1 MIHSNNC
8 FLQTTIRNKSPVPL
22 SGCDKQKTNFMKN
35 SLCKCAA
42 IAAICAAQAS
52 AAGAA
57 TLSVQVADAAGKPLQ
72 DAAVYA
78 EAVAARPGGRGK
90 GVEIEQKGRKFM
102 PAMTVVQTGTEIS
115 FPNND
120 TVRHHVYSFSP
131 AKPFELKL
139 YSGIPGTPI
148 LFDKPGT
155 VVIGCN
161 IHDQMVAYIQVV
173 NTPHFGKTDQAGKVS
188 IADLAPGK
196 YKLKAWHYRLPPG
209 AAPVDADIA
218 IAKTDM
224 TSDLVLGIDA
234 AGSGH

>member
-1 MIHSNNC
+1 M
-8 FLQTTIRNKSPVPL
+8 K
-22 SGCDKQKTNFMKN
+22 KQLR
-35 SLCKCAA
+35 SVAA
-42 IAAICAAQAS
+42 ILATVAAHAGSAS
-52 AAGAA
+52 AA

-78 EAVAARPGGRGK
+78 EPVAPTPGGKTK
-90 GVEIEQKGRKFM
+90 GTEIEQKSRKFM
-102 PAMTVVQTGTEIS
+102 PVMTVVQTGTEIG

-139 YSGIPGTPI
+139 YSGTPGTPI

-173 NTPHFGKTDQAGKVS
+173 NTPHFGKTDQSGKVS
-188 IADLAPGK
+188 IADLGPGK
-196 YKLKAWHYRLPPG
+196 YKLKAWHYRLPP
-209 AAPVDADIA
+209 AAPPVETEITV
-218 IAKTDM
+218 AKTDM
-224 TSDLVLGIDA
+224 SADMVVGIDA
-234 AGSGH
+234 AGSGR

>member
-1 MIHSNNC
+1 MKTC
-8 FLQTTIRNKSPVPL
+8 PCPFAL
-22 SGCDKQKTNFMKN
+22 SLAM
-35 SLCKCAA
+35 LAA
-42 IAAICAAQAS
+42 HLGAS
-52 AAGAA
+52 AA
-57 TLSVQVADAAGKPLQ
+57 TLNVQVADAAGKPLQ

-78 EAVAARPGGRGK
+78 EAVAPASVVRAK
-90 GVEIEQKGRKFM
+90 GAEIEQKSRKFM
-102 PAMTVVQTGTEIS
+102 PIMTVVQTGSEIS

-131 AKPFELKL
+131 TKPFELKL
-139 YSGIPGTPI
+139 YSGTPGTPI

-196 YKLKAWHYRLPPG
+196 YRLKAWHYQLSPTAAAIETDITVAKNDMTADLVVGVNG
-209 AAPVDADIA
+209 AASAR
-218 IAKTDM
+218 
-224 TSDLVLGIDA
+224 
-234 AGSGH
+234 

>member
-1 MIHSNNC
+1 MTNIQHNVAV
-8 FLQTTIRNKSPVPL
+8 FLAS
-22 SGCDKQKTNFMKN
+22 
-35 SLCKCAA
+35 
-42 IAAICAAQAS
+42 IAAHVG

-57 TLSVQVADAAGKPLQ
+57 TISVQVSDAAGKPVQ

-78 EAVAARPGGRGK
+78 EALTPTPTPDVRAK
-90 GVEIEQKGRKFM
+90 GTEIEQKGRKFM
-102 PAMTVVQTGTEIS
+102 PTMTVVQTGTQIS

-139 YSGIPGTPI
+139 YSGTPGTPV

-188 IADLAPGK
+188 IADLGPGR
-196 YKLKAWHYRLPPG
+196 YRLKTWHYRLPPG
-209 AAPVDADIA
+209 AVPVESEITV
-218 IAKTDM
+218 AKTDL
-224 TSDLVLGIDA
+224 SADIVVGINA
-234 AGSGH
+234 AGSGY

>member
-1 MIHSNNC
+1 MKKS
-8 FLQTTIRNKSPVPL
+8 LRNL
-22 SGCDKQKTNFMKN
+22 
-35 SLCKCAA
+35 AA
-42 IAAICAAQAS
+42 VLATIAAHSGAAS
-52 AAGAA
+52 AA

-78 EAVAARPGGRGK
+78 EPVAPTPVAKAK
-90 GVEIEQKGRKFM
+90 GTEIEQKGRKFM
-102 PAMTVVQTGTEIS
+102 PIMTVVQTGTEIS

-131 AKPFELKL
+131 ARPFELKL
-139 YSGIPGTPI
+139 YSGTPGTPI

-188 IADLAPGK
+188 IADLGPGK
-196 YKLKAWHYRLPPG
+196 YKLKAWHHRLPST
-209 AAPVDADIA
+209 AAAVEADITV
-218 IAKTDM
+218 AKADLTADM
-224 TSDLVLGIDA
+224 VVGVNA

>member
-1 MIHSNNC
+1 MKTC
-8 FLQTTIRNKSPVPL
+8 LLPFAL
-22 SGCDKQKTNFMKN
+22 SLAMLSTQLG
-35 SLCKCAA
+35 
-42 IAAICAAQAS
+42 AS
-52 AAGAA
+52 AA
-57 TLSVQVADAAGKPLQ
+57 TLNVQVADAAGKPLQ

-78 EAVAARPGGRGK
+78 EAVAPASVVRAK
-90 GVEIEQKGRKFM
+90 GAEIEQKSRKFM
-102 PAMTVVQTGTEIS
+102 PIMTVVQTGSEIS

-131 AKPFELKL
+131 TKPFELKL
-139 YSGIPGTPI
+139 YSGTPGTPI

-196 YKLKAWHYRLPPG
+196 YRLKAWHYQLSPTAAAIETDITVAKNDMTADLVVGVNG
-209 AAPVDADIA
+209 AASAR
-218 IAKTDM
+218 
-224 TSDLVLGIDA
+224 
-234 AGSGH
+234 